1 MASVPRSNAVTDH
14 VRPTIAVL
22 TDEQIAQVHRY
33 SLRILSEVGVRVDSE
48 RARHVLA
55 RSGGASFA
63 GPERV
68 RLDPELVEWSIERAP
83 ATVDIYNRRG
93 ELAFRL
99 GEDRTRFGIGV
110 TSLYYQDP
118 LTDEVI
124 PFARRHMR
132 DMVRL
137 GQALPLYDVIS
148 TIGIIQDVPTRVAD
162 LYAVLEM
169 VANAVKPLVI
179 LISEERAFPQ
189 ALDLLEHLCGDL
201 ATQPFVIPY
210 FNPVTPLIINQ
221 GTGDKVLEAAA
232 RGLPLIYSSYSMAGA
247 SAPITPAGML
257 ALLNAELL
265 AGLALCQLAR
275 EGTPVILGILPNY
288 FDMRTMVSFYDPPS
302 MVLNLAC
309 AEMMAHYGLP
319 HCGTSGSGTGWGP
332 DLLAAGTYWMNQLT
346 SCLGKV
352 GLCPFIGDTL
362 NSKAFAPA
370 NVVYVHE
377 IIEQALR
384 FAEGF
389 PLDDEAVA
397 LDEIGRLG
405 PGGNYLASPQTL
417 RLFRRAYLES
427 AVFPRW
433 TMERWL
439 AEGRPRA
446 DVLLRRHTADLL
458 EALTA
463 PEDHDDLIERGEA
476 WIMAHA

>member
-1 MASVPRSNAVTDH
+1 MSDSPV
-14 VRPTIAVL
+14 VRPSILVL
-22 TDEQIAQVHRY
+22 TPDQVDQVHRY
-33 SLRILSEVGVRVDSE
+33 SLRILAEVGVRVDSA
-48 RARHVLA
+48 RARRVLA
-55 RSGGASFA
+55 RSGGVAFA
-63 GPERV
+63 AADRV
-68 RLDPELVEWSIERAP
+68 RLAPELVEWAIERAP
-83 ATVDIYNRRG
+83 ATVDVYDRRG
-93 ELAFRL
+93 EVAFRL
-99 GEDRTRFGIGV
+99 GEGRTRFGIGV

-118 LTDEVI
+118 LTDNVV
-124 PFARRHMR
+124 PFARPHMR

-148 TIGIIQDVPTRVAD
+148 TIGILQDVPAALAD

-169 VANAVKPLVI
+169 VANTTKPLVV
-179 LISEERAFPQ
+179 LVSEEHAFPDV
-189 ALDLLEHLCGDL
+189 LDLLEHLCGDL
-201 ATQPFVIPY
+201 AARPFVLPY
-210 FNPVTPLIINQ
+210 FNPVTPLIINE
-221 GTGDKVLEAAA
+221 GTGDKVLEAVG
-232 RGLPLIYSSYSMAGA
+232 RGLPLIYSNYSMAGA

-265 AGLALCQLAR
+265 AGLVLCQLAR
-275 EGTPVILGILPNY
+275 EGAPVILGSLPNY

-362 NSKAFAPA
+362 TSKAFSPA
-370 NVVYVHE
+370 NVVYGHE
-377 IIEQALR
+377 VIEQALR

-389 PLDDEAVA
+389 PLGEEAVGLA
-397 LDEIGRLG
+397 EIARLG
-405 PGGNYLASPQTL
+405 PGGNYLASPRTL
-417 RLFRRAYLES
+417 RLFRQAYLES

-433 TMERWL
+433 TMESWL

-446 DVLLRRHTADLL
+446 ESLLRRYTARLL
-458 EALTA
+458 ETLAA
-463 PEDHDDLIERGEA
+463 PEDHDDLLGRGEA
-476 WIMAHA
+476 WIVERGRKR